1 VDKGWL
7 ERRLNEGAS
16 FEAIGRELGT
26 DSSTVAY
33 WARKHGLAS
42 SFAERHAGR
51 GGLEREILEP
61 LVVDGLTL
69 REIAA
74 AVERSPST
82 VRHWLKQYGLATRR
96 ERAKILDGQ
105 PGDDE
110 QLRLCRRHGETAHRR
125 RAGSGYR
132 CLRCRSEAV
141 ADRRRRVK
149 AILVAEAGGACA
161 RCGYTRSVA
170 ALHFHHV
177 DPKTK
182 AFSLSFAGVTRSIAA
197 AREEAAK
204 CVLLCA
210 NCHAEVE
217 TAGAIIDPRSVDP
230 A

>member
-1 VDKGWL
+1 MERGWL
-7 ERRLNEGAS
+7 ERRLTEGAS

-42 SFAERHAGR
+42 SFAERHAARGR
-51 GGLEREILEP
+51 LERGTLVP
-61 LVVDGLTL
+61 LVAAGLTQ

-74 AVERSPST
+74 AVNRSPST
-82 VRHWLKQYGLATRR
+82 VRHWLKQYGLATKR
-96 ERAKILDGQ
+96 ERAKILEGKA
-105 PGDDE
+105 GDEE
-110 QLRLCRRHGETAHRR
+110 QLRLCRHHGETAHRR
-125 RAGSGYR
+125 RTGSGYR

-149 AILVAEAGGACA
+149 AILVAEAGGGCS
-161 RCGYTRSVA
+161 RCGYARSVA

-177 DPKTK
+177 DPRTK

-197 AREEAAK
+197 ARKEAAK

-217 TAGAIIDPRSVDP
+217 AEAAILGARSADP